1 MDKHTVDLVSKS
13 LPFYIY
19 TSRDALPHAHFQIL
33 MNVVKAY
40 PDVNRHI
47 QTLLEATTA
56 LAQQALFC
64 RQVMIMD
71 VKEST

>member
-1 MDKHTVDLVSKS
+1 MDKHAVVSKS
-13 LPFYIY
+13 LPFCIC
-19 TSRDALPHAHFQIL
+19 TSSDVLPHAHFQIL

-40 PDVNRHI
+40 LDVNRYV

-71 VKEST
+71 VKVST